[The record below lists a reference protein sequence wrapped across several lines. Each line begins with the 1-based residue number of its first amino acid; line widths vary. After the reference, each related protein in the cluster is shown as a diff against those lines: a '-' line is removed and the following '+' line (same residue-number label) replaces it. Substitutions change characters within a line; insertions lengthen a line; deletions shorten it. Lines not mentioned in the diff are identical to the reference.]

1 MSDLKLK
8 PIILD
13 QPGINEFYK
22 VFGAGK
28 ETVVGG
34 VQKFM
39 PVDEIIARDVASKSS
54 TQMPGIFTYE
64 NLKDGTAP
72 LYDLLP
78 LWKDMSIDQRIS
90 KLGTNDKIIQFLTR
104 TSKGE
109 KLEFGTMA
117 EGAKRDAAP
126 QAFSL
131 TGLIAGAKV
140 GTQIASK
147 IPAVGLP
154 GLAVKFGIPAV
165 TSILGAF
172 GGWKGGEFLTSQLF
186 GDEKTILPGTRK
198 AYAQGKTAVGALS
211 WLPLPFLISKNVDF
225 GAAKYLDNLA
235 EMIKKGYVVNQP
247 FSTFQSG
254 VAKQLTTG
262 KAPRTARIIAGIE
275 KMLTASGQFAKKNP
289 KATLAVESIV
299 MGSQTTLAGES
310 EQSFP
315 GEPLPRIGM
324 ELTGSFVPGV
334 LGTIVI
340 DRFGTV
346 LQALKNSYTKIK
358 DTGFKEGLN
367 ILKQKQQRGGAEKI
381 IKLLEEHGEID
392 PASAIDQTKFNALI
406 KKLSEIEEFQTGTAL
421 TAGLKA
427 NSPVL
432 MSIEAAL
439 AQTSRGLGKQQKS
452 AISQQGTALRN
463 MIAALIRTGDPVAIK
478 EAMRLSQSIF
488 ETAIGTRLTNAT
500 QQLLE
505 SFSKVKGDDV
515 ETNAELGKNLFT
527 MVVEQLSLSRK
538 MERNLWNKVKTVEI
552 EEFFSGGPKRKKLNE
567 PNFIKVFRDEFKG
580 DPEELIEYH
589 GKTIG
594 PLIKYVNRKAE
605 ELGLGPVVDPKLID
619 ELAKIKAQDFTKVDN
634 AIDKIIRF
642 KGTKT
647 TEGEILPNDKV
658 FTAINKALQDN
669 NIDPITM
676 ADLKDGTKFTKNQM
690 DIIRNYF
697 EVGSAEPKL
706 YLQTGKG
713 SGERNKD
720 LRRMH
725 SGSLS
730 IYNQSKKYFEQI
742 AKKVGVEPPP
752 AATGAVDEVGTVTT
766 NELVKMRS
774 LALSIARG
782 QSGPNGNKT
791 AAGFA
796 TQFAKAILD
805 DLNSV
810 PEGANPNY
818 DAARAFSAAL
828 NKVYTQTFAG
838 DIVQKTNLGVY
849 KNNPETLVKNL
860 FSGGADATNLRV
872 KQIFEI
878 GNFAQKNN
886 LEGAELLPNTISG
899 TLNMV
904 LRNAKAAAIDPD
916 TGEFNQKAL
925 QRWMTENKD
934 LLDSQ
939 AFQGLKSDLQ
949 NLDTAKTLLSD
960 TFFKNKN
967 LQKKLDDQLYFKNIS
982 GKNAIESPTYIAGM
996 AIAGK
1001 NPTRDIRNLTRM
1013 AKASKNPEQAL
1024 NGLYTSMLEYVMT
1037 KAGGTSQAFS
1047 ARSMFDSLFSEMPT
1061 ALKRTNLS
1069 DIMIQNGI
1077 ATQKQMD
1084 NVKRFVTELVKYEA
1098 MEAAGK
1104 FGADDLIDNLNPV
1117 LGFYLK
1123 ISGASIGQFVASKM
1137 PLPGSR
1143 GMGTGLIESQA
1154 GVEIMQRI
1162 FRNVPQS
1169 MKMDVMG
1176 ELMQDPVRLAQMLKK
1191 VRTEQKAKTVSD
1203 SLSNWLLS
1211 SGFKPIKRVI
1221 PAIIRE
1227 VDEEIT
1233 GPEFLYDEQNSVQP
1247 NVTGSPTTQIT
1258 ARPDSGVNNRIAANV
1273 GSPPPAAPNV
1283 NQRAQF
1289 ANLFPGDI
1297 TSGLIKAQQP
1307 TQFMQDGG
1315 EVYDLREA
1323 PGVDDLRALT
1333 LEEYKKF
1340 TFQQLLNLKL
1350 EKDKELDKFNN
1361 PIKYLTQDFALGMNT
1376 PAAVAKLKQESFEKA
1391 NQLEKQ
1397 IQQYGMDREIAI
1409 QNYPQALAQGAPV
1422 SMRRKQDIESGNVQ
1436 ITGFPDYLVKPMQDG
1451 GAAYD
1456 MGLETD
1462 VPAQQSIMSGLGAG
1476 YSEDSEINVSN
1487 LPSSISYN
1495 PISKV
1500 KAGITAVSN
1509 PLVDKIMK
1517 GFKIGPF
1524 KVSPRGLGF
1533 TGMMRFADGGIVGL
1547 ANGGRPGGMDLTPQD
1562 YQNYLESTD
1571 QFGPSSEFGTD
1582 VSEETRAADRYE
1594 DPDEAKGDMFSLS
1607 PELFRDLRGATET
1620 NPYPES
1626 TLSRL
1631 FGANTFQ
1638 YANVLGGQEE
1648 VDRVNAL
1655 RQAQALYPEDYTKK
1669 DFYAGQPTVRGEA
1682 VDVSSPAL
1690 RVMKAALPYGLG
1702 SFLPGNYL
1710 PEEMA
1715 QEILNPTQQKRFDLN
1730 FSKLFDGTNL
1740 MNMFPFAKNFGAKTT
1755 TNQPTRS
1762 YEEEQLMPRPQINRG
1777 YGITELLNVSPND
1790 QIRRNLPL
1798 YNSEYNTFDARNR
1811 LYSRLAPS
1819 EVNVNPFTYGGQQM
1833 FDLKNIRKGFG
1844 TNTKVVPDGKGG
1856 FIVQQLGI

>member
-1 MSDLKLK
+1 MSDIKLK

-22 VFGAGK
+22 IFGSGK

-34 VQKFM
+34 VKKFM
-39 PVDEIIARDVASKSS
+39 NVDEIIARDVASKSS
-54 TQMPGIFTYE
+54 TQMPGLFTYD

-78 LWKDMSIDQRIS
+78 LWKDMSIDQRIN
-90 KLGTNDKIIQFLTR
+90 KLGTNDKIIEFLTR
-104 TSKGE
+104 TSKGK

-117 EGAKRDAAP
+117 EGAKRDALP

-131 TGLIAGAKV
+131 TGLVGGAKI
-140 GTQIASK
+140 GTQITSK
-147 IPAVGLP
+147 IPTAGGLP
-154 GLAVKFGIPAV
+154 GLAVKFGIPTV

-172 GGWKGGEFLTSQLF
+172 GAWKGGEFLTSQLF

-225 GAAKYLDNLA
+225 GAAKYLDNVA

-262 KAPRTARIIAGIE
+262 KAPRTARIIKGIE
-275 KMLTASGQFAKKNP
+275 KMLTASGQFAKANP
-289 KATLAVESIV
+289 KATLGVETIV
-299 MGSQTTLAGES
+299 LGSQTSLAGVS
-310 EQSFP
+310 EESFP
-315 GEPLPRIGM
+315 GEPIPRVGM

-334 LGTIVI
+334 LGTIFI
-340 DRFGTV
+340 DRFGAV

-367 ILKQKQQRGGAEKI
+367 ILKQRQQKGGAEKI

-406 KKLSEIEEFQTGTAL
+406 KKLSEIDEFQTGTAL

-478 EAMRLSQSIF
+478 EAMKLSQSVF
-488 ETAIGTRLTNAT
+488 ETAIGTRLNNAT

-515 ETNAELGKNLFT
+515 ETNAELGKKLFT

-552 EEFFSGGPKRKKLNE
+552 KEFFSGGPKRKKLNE
-567 PNFIKVFRDEFKG
+567 PNFIKVFRDMFKG
-580 DPEELIEYH
+580 DPEEFIEYH

-594 PLIKYVNRKAE
+594 PLIKFVNRKAK
-605 ELGLGPVVDPKLID
+605 ELGLEPVVDPKFID
-619 ELAKIKAQDFTKVDN
+619 ELAKTKAQDFTKVDEK
-634 AIDKIIRF
+634 IDEIIRF
-642 KGTKT
+642 KGVQT
-647 TEGEILPNDKV
+647 TDADLFHPFGEIIPNDRV
-658 FTAINKALQDN
+658 LTAINKALQDN
-669 NIDPITM
+669 NIEPITM
-676 ADLKDGTKFTKNQM
+676 ADLKDGTKFTTKQM
-690 DIIRNYF
+690 ARITNYF
-697 EVGSAEPKL
+697 EVGSQKPSYTPLK
-706 YLQTGKG
+706 GKG
-713 SGERNKD
+713 VAERNAELKRD
-720 LRRMH
+720 HDYAM
-725 SGSLS
+725 S
-730 IYNQSKKYFEQI
+730 IYKQSEKYFKQI
-742 AKKVGVEPPP
+742 AKKVGVEPSP
-752 AATGAVDEVGTVTT
+752 AAAGAVDEVGTVTT

-782 QSGPNGNKT
+782 QAGPNGNST
-791 AAGFA
+791 GAGFA
-796 TQFAKAILD
+796 TRFAKAILD

-838 DIVQKTNLGVY
+838 DIVQKTNLGAY

-904 LRNAKAAAIDPD
+904 LRNARAAAIDPD

-925 QRWMTENKD
+925 QRWMTENKE

-939 AFQGLKSDLQ
+939 AFQGLKSDLE

-967 LQKKLDDQLYFKNIS
+967 LQKKLEDQLYFKNIS

-1001 NPTRDIRNLTRM
+1001 NPTRDIRNLTRI
-1013 AKASKNPEQAL
+1013 AKASKNPEQSL

-1047 ARSMFDSLFSEMPT
+1047 ARSMYDSLFSEMPT

-1104 FGADDLIDNLNPV
+1104 FGADDLIDNLNPL

-1162 FRNVPQS
+1162 FKNVPQS

-1191 VRTEQKAKTVSD
+1191 VRTEQEVKTVSD
-1203 SLSNWLLS
+1203 SLSKWLLS
-1211 SGFKPIKRVI
+1211 SGFKPIKRVT

-1233 GPEFLYDEQNSVQP
+1233 GPEFQYDEQSSVQP
-1247 NVTGSPTTQIT
+1247 NVAGSPTTQIT
-1258 ARPDSGVNNRIAANV
+1258 ARPDSAVNNRIAANV
-1273 GSPPPAAPNV
+1273 GSPPPAAPNI

-1289 ANLFPGDI
+1289 ASLFPGDI
-1297 TSGLIKAQQP
+1297 TSGLIKANQP
-1307 TQFMQDGG
+1307 TQF
-1315 EVYDLREA
+1315 
-1323 PGVDDLRALT
+1323 
-1333 LEEYKKF
+1333 
-1340 TFQQLLNLKL
+1340 
-1350 EKDKELDKFNN
+1350 
-1361 PIKYLTQDFALGMNT
+1361 
-1376 PAAVAKLKQESFEKA
+1376 
-1391 NQLEKQ
+1391 
-1397 IQQYGMDREIAI
+1397 
-1409 QNYPQALAQGAPV
+1409 
-1422 SMRRKQDIESGNVQ
+1422 
-1436 ITGFPDYLVKPMQDG
+1436 MQDG

-1462 VPAQQSIMSGLGAG
+1462 VAAQESIMSGLQGD
-1476 YSEDSEINVSN
+1476 DSEVTHSISTAPNI
-1487 LPSSISYN
+1487 PSSIRYN
-1495 PISKV
+1495 APSSERP
-1500 KAGITAVSN
+1500 GITGISTN
-1509 PLVDKIMK
+1509 PLIENIIE

-1524 KVSPRGLGF
+1524 DIRPSGLGF
-1533 TGMMRFADGGIVGL
+1533 TAKKSFADGGIVGL
-1547 ANGGRPGGMDLTPQD
+1547 ANGGEPFDEPYSRYDFSQDDLSAATAIGQASRD
-1562 YQNYLESTD
+1562 RRAY
-1571 QFGPSSEFGTD
+1571 
-1582 VSEETRAADRYE
+1582 ETAADIAAPQVDVPRSNIIQSPSY
-1594 DPDEAKGDMFSLS
+1594 DP
-1607 PELFRDLRGATET
+1607 
-1620 NPYPES
+1620 
-1626 TLSRL
+1626 
-1631 FGANTFQ
+1631 Q
-1638 YANVLGGQEE
+1638 Y
-1648 VDRVNAL
+1648 
-1655 RQAQALYPEDYTKK
+1655 AQALNIT
-1669 DFYAGQPTVRGEA
+1669 RGRNIFGGIA
-1682 VDVSSPAL
+1682 
-1690 RVMKAALPYGLG
+1690 
-1702 SFLPGNYL
+1702 PGNTTESVRSILGPSRFQERFPQGITSLSVPTDLIPQYGPAPGGGMYSSYGEKIL
-1710 PEEMA
+1710 QEPEG
-1715 QEILNPTQQKRFDLN
+1715 LL
-1730 FSKLFDGTNL
+1730 SL
-1740 MNMFPFAKNFGAKTT
+1740 
-1755 TNQPTRS
+1755 
-1762 YEEEQLMPRPQINRG
+1762 LMP
-1777 YGITELLNVSPND
+1777 
-1790 QIRRNLPL
+1790 
-1798 YNSEYNTFDARNR
+1798 
-1811 LYSRLAPS
+1811 
-1819 EVNVNPFTYGGQQM
+1819 
-1833 FDLKNIRKGFG
+1833 
-1844 TNTKVVPDGKGG
+1844 GG
-1856 FIVQQLGI
+1856 FIKPFLETDIGKSIMGSDFVQGVKNFFQPSELKPDVTSNLLTVPTDTGGYSRSNLPENITFQGRQITNPKMALAIGIALNENRDFYDAYGEADDEYFRRRGKVNQINLPKSRTEKSGIQLTGGNKDPRNIYLNKKEQENFLGRVINPNEFLGVKNMPFRNVATEGGLEDFNIIDELKQQEREESLYGRPIEYYETEV

>member
-1 MSDLKLK
+1 MSDIKLK

-28 ETVVGG
+28 ETVVDG
-34 VQKFM
+34 VKKFM
-39 PVDEIIARDVASKSS
+39 NVDEIIARDVASKSS
-54 TQMPGIFTYE
+54 TQMPGLFTYE

-78 LWKDMSIDQRIS
+78 LWKDMSIDQRIN
-90 KLGTNDKIIQFLTR
+90 KLGTNDKIIEFLTR

-117 EGAKRDAAP
+117 EGAKRDFLP
-126 QAFSL
+126 QVFSL
-131 TGLIAGAKV
+131 TGLVSGAKI
-140 GTQIASK
+140 GTQITSK
-147 IPAVGLP
+147 IPTPGGLP
-154 GLAVKFGIPAV
+154 GVAIKFGIPTV

-172 GGWKGGEFLTSQLF
+172 GAWKGGEFLTSQLF

-225 GAAKYLDNLA
+225 GAAKYLDNVA

-275 KMLTASGQFAKKNP
+275 KMLTASGKFAKANP
-289 KATLAVESIV
+289 KATLGVETV
-299 MGSQTTLAGES
+299 VLGSQTTLGGES
-310 EQSFP
+310 EQAWP
-315 GEPLPRIGM
+315 GEALPRIGM

-334 LGTIVI
+334 LGTIFI
-340 DRFGTV
+340 DRFGAI
-346 LQALKNSYTKIK
+346 LQALKNSYKKIK

-367 ILKQKQQRGGAEKI
+367 ILKQRQQIKGAEKI
-381 IKLLEEHGEID
+381 IKHLEEHGEIELAGD
-392 PASAIDQTKFNALI
+392 IDQTKFNALI
-406 KKLSEIEEFQTGTAL
+406 KKLSEIDEFQTGAAL

-478 EAMRLSQSIF
+478 EAMRMSQSIF
-488 ETAIGTRLTNAT
+488 ETAIGTRLNNAT

-515 ETNAELGKNLFT
+515 ATNAELGKKLFT

-538 MERNLWNKVKTVEI
+538 MERDLWNKVKTVEI
-552 EEFFSGGPKRKKLNE
+552 KEFFSGGPKRKKLNE
-567 PNFIKVFRDEFKG
+567 PNFIKVFRDEFKN
-580 DPEELIEYH
+580 DPEELIEHH

-594 PLIKYVNRKAE
+594 PLIRYVNRKAK
-605 ELGLGPVVDPKLID
+605 ELGLEPVVDPKLID
-619 ELAKIKAQDFTKVDN
+619 ELAKTKAQDFTKVDN

-647 TEGEILPNDKV
+647 PDGEILPNDKV
-658 FTAINKALQDN
+658 LTAINRALKDN

-690 DIIRNYF
+690 DIMRNYF
-697 EVGSAEPKL
+697 EVGSAQPKL

-720 LRRMH
+720 LRKMH
-725 SGSLS
+725 ASSLS

-742 AKKVGVEPPP
+742 AKKVGVEPSP
-752 AATGAVDEVGTVTT
+752 AAAGAVDEVGTVTT
-766 NELVKMRS
+766 HELVKMRG

-782 QSGPNGNKT
+782 QAGPNGNKT
-791 AAGFA
+791 AGGFA

-838 DIVQKTNLGVY
+838 DIVQKTNLGAY
-849 KNNPETLVKNL
+849 KNNPETLLDKL

-878 GNFAQKNN
+878 GNFAQKNS
-886 LEGAELLPNTISG
+886 LKGSELLPTTISG
-899 TLNMV
+899 TLNMI
-904 LRNAKAAAIDPD
+904 LRNVRAAAIDPD

-939 AFQGLKSDLQ
+939 AFQGLKSDLE

-1001 NPTRDIRNLTRM
+1001 NPTRDIRNLSRI
-1013 AKASKNPEQAL
+1013 AKASKNPEAAL

-1104 FGADDLIDNLNPV
+1104 FGADDLIDNLNPI

-1162 FRNVPQS
+1162 FKNVPQS

-1191 VRTEQKAKTVSD
+1191 VRTKQEAKTLSD
-1203 SLSNWLLS
+1203 SLGNWLLA
-1211 SGFKPIKRVI
+1211 SGFKPIKRVT

-1233 GPEFLYDEQNSVQP
+1233 GPEFQYDEQSSVQP
-1247 NVTGSPTTQIT
+1247 NVAGSPTTQIT

-1273 GSPPPAAPNV
+1273 GSPPPAAPNI
-1283 NQRAQF
+1283 NQRTQL

-1307 TQFMQDGG
+1307 TQFMQ
-1315 EVYDLREA
+1315 Y
-1323 PGVDDLRALT
+1323 
-1333 LEEYKKF
+1333 
-1340 TFQQLLNLKL
+1340 
-1350 EKDKELDKFNN
+1350 
-1361 PIKYLTQDFALGMNT
+1361 
-1376 PAAVAKLKQESFEKA
+1376 
-1391 NQLEKQ
+1391 
-1397 IQQYGMDREIAI
+1397 
-1409 QNYPQALAQGAPV
+1409 
-1422 SMRRKQDIESGNVQ
+1422 
-1436 ITGFPDYLVKPMQDG
+1436 G

-1476 YSEDSEINVSN
+1476 YSEDSETNVPN
-1487 LPSSISYN
+1487 LPSSISYS
-1495 PISKV
+1495 PSSV
-1500 KAGITAVSN
+1500 FESGITAVRNN
-1509 PLVDKIMK
+1509 PFVNKLIES
-1517 GFKIGPF
+1517 FKIGPF
-1524 KVSPRGLGF
+1524 DIVPSVSQKGFGF
-1533 TGMMRFADGGIVGL
+1533 TAKTRFADGGIVGL
-1547 ANGGRPGGMDLTPQD
+1547 QLGGGVGDEYEDFD
-1562 YQNYLESTD
+1562 YED
-1571 QFGPSSEFGTD
+1571 AFGPVSQFGTD
-1582 VSEETRAADRYE
+1582 VSEETKAANRYE
-1594 DPDEAKGDMFSLS
+1594 DPDEAIGDIYSIPAGLAGFGPKDLPNAASRSLQKQ
-1607 PELFRDLRGATET
+1607 LIDDARGATKY

-1626 TLSRL
+1626 IFSKL
-1631 FGANTFQ
+1631 GNTFGF
-1638 YANVLGGQEE
+1638 NVDYRNILGGQEG
-1648 VDRVNAL
+1648 VDELNEL
-1655 RQAQALYPEDYTKK
+1655 RRAQYLYPEEYTKK

-1682 VDVSSPAL
+1682 VDVSIPAV
-1690 RVMKAALPYGLG
+1690 RVFKAALPYGLG
-1702 SFLPGNYL
+1702 SFLPGDYL
-1710 PEEMA
+1710 PKEIAKE
-1715 QEILNPTQQKRFDLN
+1715 QEIVKPAQQKGFDLN
-1730 FSKLFDGTNL
+1730 FSKLFDGTYL
-1740 MNMFPFAKNFGAKTT
+1740 KNMFPFAQNFGARTT

-1762 YEEEQLMPRPQINRG
+1762 YEEEQLMPRPQIDRG
-1777 YGITELLNVSPND
+1777 YGITELLNVSPDD
-1790 QIRRNLPL
+1790 QIQRNLPL
-1798 YNSEYNTFDARNR
+1798 YNSELDAFSAPEF
-1811 LYSRLAPS
+1811 LYELRGLAPS
-1819 EVNVNPFTYGGQQM
+1819 ELNVNPFTYGGQQM